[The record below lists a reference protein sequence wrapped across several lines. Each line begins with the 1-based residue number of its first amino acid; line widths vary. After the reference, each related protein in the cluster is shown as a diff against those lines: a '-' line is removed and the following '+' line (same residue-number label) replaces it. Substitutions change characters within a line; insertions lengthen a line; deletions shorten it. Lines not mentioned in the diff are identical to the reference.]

1 MELSLKKIMS
11 KNILELKKY
20 RKLADRI
27 LQLQQ
32 KYKGYSEE
40 EFKETS
46 QRFKERLKRG
56 ESLDALLPEAYALAC
71 EAIEQLFG
79 FQLHKVQIMG
89 AIALHGGNIAE
100 MKTGEGKT
108 VTAVLPVYLNALT
121 CEGVHVVT
129 VNEYLVRRDAEEM
142 RPIYERLGLS
152 VGINGSSSDLSST
165 PKKKPTLV
173 M

>member
-56 ESLDALLPEAYALAC
+56 EPRCSASRSLRA
-71 EAIEQLFG
+71 
-79 FQLHKVQIMG
+79 
-89 AIALHGGNIAE
+89 
-100 MKTGEGKT
+100 
-108 VTAVLPVYLNALT
+108 
-121 CEGVHVVT
+121 
-129 VNEYLVRRDAEEM
+129 
-142 RPIYERLGLS
+142 GL
-152 VGINGSSSDLSST
+152 
-165 PKKKPTLV
+165 
-173 M
+173 